1 MVLLGAVGISRSS
14 ASNAPCYAAVVSFMP
29 YFLLFIPKR
38 DLHHRGQ
45 MGSQWLWGSKDRVS
59 QHHKECQTIQL
70 GWLPAPTA
78 PVSAPALTLLA
89 FLSLSH
95 LGA

>member
-1 MVLLGAVGISRSS
+1 MVLCCCCVL
-14 ASNAPCYAAVVSFMP
+14 YA
-29 YFLLFIPKR
+29 LFFAFHPKA
-38 DLHHRGQ
+38 LHHRGQ
-45 MGSQWLWGSKDRVS
+45 VGSQWLWGSEARVS